1 MNFLAHLVLADDT
14 PASRLGNL
22 LPDLHR
28 GRLPDGLHPEVAAGV
43 RRHRRVDAYTDRHP
57 AFERSRRR
65 LRPDQGRYA
74 GVIAD
79 VLYDH
84 TLCLRW
90 SDYVAM
96 PRRTFIDSCYAAMRG
111 RLDLVPPRAGAIVR
125 AAAAEDWL
133 GHYDTVDG
141 IRHTLRRLSARLR
154 ERFGREVDLAAAAD
168 VLQRDLDGFLADF
181 DVFFPDLIAHLGLGD
196 AFSVPAPA
204 PGNGAPGSA
213 AAAIGRSTDP
223 DA

>member
-28 GRLPDGLHPEVAAGV
+28 GRLPAGLHPQVMAGV
-43 RRHRRVDAYTDRHP
+43 RRHRRVDAFTDRH
-57 AFERSRRR
+57 AMFERSRRR
-65 LRPDQGRYA
+65 LRPGHGRYA

-90 SDYVAM
+90 ADYVAA
-96 PRRTFIDSCYAAMRG
+96 PRRDVVDRCYAGMLT

-125 AAAAEDWL
+125 VAAAEDWL
-133 GHYDTVDG
+133 GHYDTVTG

-154 ERFGREVDLAAAAD
+154 ERFGREVDLASAAD
-168 VLQRDLDGFLADF
+168 VLQSDLDGFLADF
-181 DVFFPDLIAHLGLGD
+181 DAFFPDLIAHLGLGD
-196 AFSVPAPA
+196 AFPT
-204 PGNGAPGSA
+204 APGS
-213 AAAIGRSTDP
+213 
-223 DA
+223 